1 MCLVLGREDFSN
13 HLGSLME
20 IIDRDLGLRVLA
32 SIPQLHKLSEDERS
46 RAVRAFKTVSFPKG
60 SILLEAVCR
69 RLLAGIVNL
78 FLTCCSSPLPSARAL
93 RMPPS
98 LWSRT
103 ATLSLVMAKSS
114 MLVRRHKAPH
124 PFVSH
129 LPPPPHCAGPIVL
142 PFQATSSASRRC
154 PRMSW

>member
-60 SILLEAVCR
+60 SILLEAVCVPT
-69 RLLAGIVNL
+69 LACWDCEHLSHML
-78 FLTCCSSPLPSARAL
+78 FL
-93 RMPPS
+93 
-98 LWSRT
+98 
-103 ATLSLVMAKSS
+103 
-114 MLVRRHKAPH
+114 
-124 PFVSH
+124 
-129 LPPPPHCAGPIVL
+129 
-142 PFQATSSASRRC
+142 SSAICQGSKNA
-154 PRMSW
+154 SFFVVKDGNIVTSDGQKFNAGS